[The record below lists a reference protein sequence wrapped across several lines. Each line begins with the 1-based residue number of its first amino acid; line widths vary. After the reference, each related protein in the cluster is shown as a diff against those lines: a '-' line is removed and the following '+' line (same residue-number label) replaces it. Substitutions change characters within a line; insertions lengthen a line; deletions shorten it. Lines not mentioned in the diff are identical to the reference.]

1 MHLPFLPL
9 TLTGSKD
16 QMPELSP
23 EEARRRVDQ
32 RQKHINIVKD
42 RPSYKAYVERVPPDQ
57 RDPKNWNENPITPD
71 PKQKDISRRRWQD
84 VVNKWSGRLKAL
96 HSLHGGPDHTK
107 PAPESAPGSTTADT
121 ELVDGGR
128 DYDSDEMAEDMK
140 ALALQGRPKTP
151 APPMS
156 YAELVAG
163 GAPKKRDW
171 ADYEEGEDLPAFPS
185 RQSYTVVT
193 PASKKPAWA
202 SIVSKK

>member
-23 EEARRRVDQ
+23 EEAQRRVDQ
-32 RQKHINIVKD
+32 RQRHINIVKG

-57 RDPKNWNENPITPD
+57 RNPKDWNENPITPD
-71 PKQKDISRRRWQD
+71 PKKKEISRRRWQD

-96 HSLHGGPDHTK
+96 HALHGGPDPTM
-107 PAPESAPGSTTADT
+107 PAPGSTTADT

-140 ALALQGRPKTP
+140 ALALRGTP
-151 APPMS
+151 RASPPPMN
-156 YAELVAG
+156 YADLVRRAD
-163 GAPKKRDW
+163 PKKRDW
-171 ADYEEGEDLPAFPS
+171 ADYEEDEDLPTFPS

-193 PASKKPAWA
+193 PAAKKPAWA
-202 SIVSKK
+202 SIVANKS